1 MHWRITACNRITAIK
16 FQKRQNPKQKLKS
29 SWITDKQYKTSIM
42 EVLGKALA
50 DCATHDNEFKNTKT
64 EQIITFEGT
73 EPENY
78 EQKNWNAVM
87 MYNYIDCERR
97 REDYHNVINK
107 ITEFYEAYFSN
118 INRIDKS
125 KQLKD
130 FINNAVY
137 VVDDYRKDLHLDRYI
152 QDTCSKKQL
161 ANKAGSWVFRGKLN
175 GKYSTGKELYQ
186 LEDTPLFDVIQ
197 RSRKTFFRAVY
208 PRFYRDGQ
216 TLYMVGYEDVPAS
229 YKDLNNE
236 ISFKIIDGRQFTY
249 DLYPIS
255 KKAEADFKNF
265 DPAYTEEWNEEQEKY
280 ENAHSIA
287 KRLNKYRDEIF
298 YGLVEAPSLH
308 CD

>member
-1 MHWRITACNRITAIK
+1 
-16 FQKRQNPKQKLKS
+16 
-29 SWITDKQYKTSIM
+29 
-42 EVLGKALA
+42 
-50 DCATHDNEFKNTKT
+50 
-64 EQIITFEGT
+64 
-73 EPENY
+73 
-78 EQKNWNAVM
+78 M

-97 REDYHNVINK
+97 REDYHKVINK
-107 ITEFYEAYFSN
+107 ITKAYETYFSN
-118 INRIDKS
+118 INRIDKN

-161 ANKAGSWVFRGKLN
+161 ANKAGSWVFKGKIN
-175 GKYSTGKELYQ
+175 GKYSEGKELYQ
-186 LEDTPLFDVIQ
+186 LEDTPLFYSVKYAGKP
-197 RSRKTFFRAVY
+197 SFRAVS

-236 ISFKIIDGRQFTY
+236 ISFKIINGRTCTY

-255 KKAEADFKNF
+255 KNAEADFKNL

-280 ENAHSIA
+280 AEAYRIA
-287 KRLNKYRDEIF
+287 ELLNKHCDEIF
-298 YGLVEAPSLH
+298 YGLVEVSPLY